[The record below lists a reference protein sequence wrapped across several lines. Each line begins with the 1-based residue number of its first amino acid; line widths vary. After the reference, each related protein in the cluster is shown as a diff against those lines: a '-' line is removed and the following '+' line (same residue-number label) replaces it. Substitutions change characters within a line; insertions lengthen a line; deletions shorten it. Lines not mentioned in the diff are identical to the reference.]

1 MTFWDTAD
9 VYGAAANE
17 RLLARFLTAGRRDEI
32 TLATKFG
39 GVLDDDGNMTMDVRG
54 EAARLRP
61 RSHTTAS
68 LSLLFARRLYRRWYI
83 PLGAVATLAAG
94 ALTTL
99 SPTTTLEAAAGRARP
114 GLPAIPAGTGATGA
128 VPAALATGAVG
139 GTIPTEAVG

>member
-1 MTFWDTAD
+1 MLGHPARGALVEAFDLLE
-9 VYGAAANE
+9 GAAVQ
-17 RLLARFLTAGRRDEI
+17 LLAGHVGVDVRRALLVHAVGRAQVARVVRGALPAFSPLRPVLAAALPPGRRR
-32 TLATKFG
+32 
-39 GVLDDDGNMTMDVRG
+39 RG
-54 EAARLRP
+54 
-61 RSHTTAS
+61 TA
-68 LSLLFARRLYRRWYI
+68 
-83 PLGAVATLAAG
+83 VVTLAAG